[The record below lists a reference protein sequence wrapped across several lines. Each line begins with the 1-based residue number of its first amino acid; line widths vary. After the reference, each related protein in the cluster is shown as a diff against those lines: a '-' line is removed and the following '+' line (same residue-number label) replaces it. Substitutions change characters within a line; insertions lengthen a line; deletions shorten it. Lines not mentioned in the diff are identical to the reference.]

1 MKAPAYS
8 YIRFS
13 SAQQASGDSLRRQTM
28 MAQQYCDKHN
38 LELQSVNYQD
48 LGVSA
53 FHAKNAEEDSGLGQF
68 LEALEHNLIPKG
80 SFLLVESLD
89 RLSRSVVQTA
99 LRQLL
104 NILSHDITVVTLI
117 DDRSYDQHS
126 NSTDL
131 IISLAIMERA
141 YNESKTK
148 SERLKAVWQHKRNN
162 PHSTIKTKT
171 CPFWL
176 ELQSDKKTF
185 KINEDKAHVVRQV
198 FQLCIDGYGVQKIM
212 NWLNEQ
218 DFPSGFGKRW
228 GLSSV
233 SYLLNSRAVIGQ
245 YEPHIYEGKK
255 RIPTNTVI
263 DNFYPSILT
272 DEVYHLAQSRRN
284 ERRRPEAAGRKG
296 NFSNIFNQL
305 AKCQICGSSMHYV
318 SKGLNTKYLRCRE
331 SLRKNCTNKSIRIDL
346 LERFIVERY
355 LSPQHYKQW
364 SSYISTPKAQT
375 VDLSVLN
382 NKLESQREALKELVE
397 LTNNFSNSVI
407 QENIKNRSEAIQKLE
422 TEIKEYQI
430 DKADTEANIHLNFKE
445 ACQLV
450 SDALQLPV
458 NRATPSKLNEEQL
471 FTARSKLNRQ
481 LKQTFGIVKIL
492 HHPESGDRIIE
503 TSIFKYIADH
513 NVKTA
518 RVKNFIWYALS
529 INTEKGA

>member
-1 MKAPAYS
+1 MKTPAYS

-13 SAQQASGDSLRRQTM
+13 SAHQASGDSLRRQTI
-28 MAQQYCDKHN
+28 MAQQYCDNEN
-38 LELQSVNYQD
+38 LELQPISYND

-53 FHAKNAEEDSGLGQF
+53 FHARNIKEDSGLGQF
-68 LEALEHNLIPKG
+68 LKALDENLIPKG

-89 RLSRSVVQTA
+89 RLSRSAVQTA

-104 NILSHDITVVTLI
+104 SILEYGIKVVTLI
-117 DDRSYDQHS
+117 DNRIYDNKS
-126 NSTDL
+126 DSTDL

-162 PHSTIKTKT
+162 PHSTVKTKT

-185 KINEDKAHVVRQV
+185 KVNEDKAHVVRQV

-218 DFPSGFGKRW
+218 DFPSGFGKQW

-255 RIPTNTVI
+255 RISTNI
-263 DNFYPSILT
+263 FIENFYPHILT
-272 DEVYHLAQSRRN
+272 DEVYYLAQSRRS

-296 NFSNIFNQL
+296 NFSNIFNQI
-305 AKCQICGSSMHYV
+305 AKCQICGASMHYV
-318 SKGLNTKYLRCRE
+318 SKGSDTKYLRCRE
-331 SLRKNCTNKSIRIDL
+331 SLRKNCTNKSIRMDL
-346 LERFIVERY
+346 LERFIIERY

-364 SSYISTPKAQT
+364 SNYASMPKVQT
-375 VDLSVLN
+375 VDLSALN
-382 NKLESQREALKELVE
+382 NKLESQREALKELLK
-397 LTNNFSNSVI
+397 LTNDFSNSVI
-407 QENIKNRSEAIQKLE
+407 QESIKIRSEAIQKLE
-422 TEIKEYQI
+422 TEIKEYRI
-430 DKADTEANIHLNFKE
+430 DSADTEASIHLNFKE
-445 ACQLV
+445 ASQLV
-450 SDALQLPV
+450 SDALQIPV

-481 LKQTFGIVKIL
+481 LKQTFNTIKIL
-492 HHPESGDRIIE
+492 HHPKSGDRIIE

-513 NVKTA
+513 EAKTA
-518 RVKNFIWYALS
+518 RVKNFIWYALP